1 MPTFADV
8 HSPFQLQ
15 DPGLPSLTPTGS
27 GKHLPIPRPSQGPCP
42 PLKGFFIPG
51 LHKPSKGGPHLSEL
65 LPAEGV
71 LTFLLKDYSSVYP
84 SHLTCACDTPLPPS
98 CFPAPPYSPLSRLSK
113 LSASLNSPAV
123 GEYGVE
129 AGPSEVGV
137 RGARAGGGLGAAPAE
152 KREKSKGEREAEAGG
167 QPAGFISLLY

>member
-1 MPTFADV
+1 MLMSV
-8 HSPFQLQ
+8 HPSNSRAQDFLPLPPQAQGSISPSPHPAR
-15 DPGLPSLTPTGS
+15 DPA
-27 GKHLPIPRPSQGPCP
+27 
-42 PLKGFFIPG
+42 
-51 LHKPSKGGPHLSEL
+51 HLSRASSSL
-65 LPAEGV
+65 VFTNLQRAGPISLSCSPLRGC
-71 LTFLLKDYSSVYP
+71 TFLLKDYSSVYP